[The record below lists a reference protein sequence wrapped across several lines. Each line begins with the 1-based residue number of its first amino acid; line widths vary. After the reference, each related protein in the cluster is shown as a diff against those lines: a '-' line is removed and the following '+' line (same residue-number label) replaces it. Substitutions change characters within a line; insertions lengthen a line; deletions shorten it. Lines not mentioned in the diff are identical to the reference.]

1 MEDQFQTVKTE
12 AAGMSVKDV
21 LFKYIRFLPLF
32 IISLAL
38 ALLVAFIYLRYTTPV
53 YKSQGALI
61 VKDDNGS
68 GGGSGGAGGD
78 RFQQM
83 FVLDNSIN
91 VKNEIEIL
99 RSKPLIKRVIENLN
113 LNFTYN
119 VIGKIKESNI
129 YSSSPFQVEVFEIA
143 DSNTFFTLHINVENN
158 RHFRL
163 GEDKQL
169 YSFGEK
175 I

>member
-12 AAGMSVKDV
+12 AAGLSVKDM

-38 ALLVAFIYLRYTTPV
+38 ALLFAFIYLRYTTPV
-53 YKSQGALI
+53 YQSHGALI

-68 GGGSGGAGGD
+68 GGNSGGGASGD
-78 RFQQM
+78 LFQQM

-113 LNFTYN
+113 LNFTYY
-119 VIGKIKESNI
+119 VIG
-129 YSSSPFQVEVFEIA
+129 
-143 DSNTFFTLHINVENN
+143 
-158 RHFRL
+158 
-163 GEDKQL
+163 
-169 YSFGEK
+169 
-175 I
+175 